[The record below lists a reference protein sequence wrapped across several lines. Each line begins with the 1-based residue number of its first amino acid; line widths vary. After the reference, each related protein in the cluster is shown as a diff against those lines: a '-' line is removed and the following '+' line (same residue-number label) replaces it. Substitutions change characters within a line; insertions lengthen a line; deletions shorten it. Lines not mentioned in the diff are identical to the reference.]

1 MIRQVACSD
10 DTPTR
15 AAWWQSGDSGKV
27 AQDLKGG
34 TMTEYAI
41 PGASMAGIHHQWIHS
56 GFVTPLATGSNL
68 YVGTARKGA
77 WAGLLLPLILMLL
90 WNIGGCAAVSTDA
103 DTAPPGEA
111 ALNGRFR
118 TLAFEQLS
126 FKLEKSSPLP
136 PDAQR
141 AIEEFIAAG
150 ARRLS
155 ADGATPE
162 RIATAED
169 NLNRFITGLSEAA
182 DVGELGDISAE
193 TVAATGKRLCPLYP
207 FC

>member
-1 MIRQVACSD
+1 
-10 DTPTR
+10 
-15 AAWWQSGDSGKV
+15 
-27 AQDLKGG
+27 
-34 TMTEYAI
+34 
-41 PGASMAGIHHQWIHS
+41 MAEIHHQWIHS
-56 GFVTPLATGSNL
+56 GFVAALATGSSL
-68 YVGTARKGA
+68 HAGTARKGA
-77 WAGLLLPLILMLL
+77 WAGLLLTLILMLF
-90 WNIGGCAAVSTDA
+90 WNIGGCTATGTGA
-103 DTAPPGEA
+103 DTRPPGEA

-136 PDAQR
+136 PPAQR
-141 AIEEFIAAG
+141 AIEAFITAG

-162 RIATAED
+162 RIATAEN

-193 TVAATGKRLCPLYP
+193 TVAATRTRLCPLYP